1 MSLSRRIFLT
11 GFSGLILCS
20 IASTARARVTPWQSL
35 GPFYPQKQPVD
46 SDADLTFVDGK
57 DGRATGQFTRLS
69 GRVMDLSGGPVKNAR
84 VEIWQCDAFGSYH
97 HPRDGGGLDPF
108 FQGYGHT
115 TTDDDGNYRFK
126 TIKPVA
132 YPGRAP
138 HIHMKVIDGSRELVT
153 QIYVKGEPANK
164 GDFLLNAIRSEQ
176 SRQSL
181 EVAFEAST
189 DNTESELFARFDPVL
204 RQA

>member
-1 MSLSRRIFLT
+1 MSLSRRTFLT
-11 GFSGLILCS
+11 GFSGLTLYS
-20 IASTARARVTPWQSL
+20 IASSARARVTPRQSL
-35 GPFYPQKQPVD
+35 GPFYPQKLPVD

-57 DGRATGQFTRLS
+57 NGQATGQFTRLS
-69 GRVMDLSGGPVKNAR
+69 GRVTDQSGAPIKNAR
-84 VEIWQCDAFGSYH
+84 VEIWQCDAFGAYH
-97 HPRDGGGLDPF
+97 HPRDGGGVDLF
-108 FQGYGHT
+108 FQGYGQT

-153 QIYVKGEPANK
+153 QIYVQGEPANK
-164 GDFLLNAIRSEQ
+164 RDFLLNAIRNEQ

-181 EVAFEAST
+181 EVAFEASR
-189 DNTESELFARFDPVL
+189 DPAESELVARFDPVL
-204 RQA
+204 G

>member
-1 MSLSRRIFLT
+1 MSLSRRTFLT
-11 GFSGLILCS
+11 GFSGLTMYS
-20 IASTARARVTPWQSL
+20 IASSARSRITPWQSL
-35 GPFYPQKQPVD
+35 GPFYPQKLPVD

-57 DGRATGQFTRLS
+57 NGQATGQFTRLS
-69 GRVMDLSGGPVKNAR
+69 GRVTDQSGAPIKNAR
-84 VEIWQCDAFGSYH
+84 VEIWQCDAFGAYH
-97 HPRDGGGLDPF
+97 HPRDGGGVDTF
-108 FQGYGHT
+108 FQGYGQT
-115 TTDDDGNYRFK
+115 TTDDNGNYRFK

-153 QIYVKGEPANK
+153 QIYIQGEPANK
-164 GDFLLNAIRSEQ
+164 RDFLLNAIRNKQ

-189 DNTESELFARFDPVL
+189 DPAESELVARFDPVL
-204 RQA
+204 G

>member
-1 MSLSRRIFLT
+1 MSLSRRTFLT
-11 GFSGLILCS
+11 GFSGLTLYS
-20 IASTARARVTPWQSL
+20 IASSARSRVTPWQSL
-35 GPFYPQKQPVD
+35 GPFYPQKLPVD

-57 DGRATGQFTRLS
+57 NGQATGQFTRLS
-69 GRVMDLSGGPVKNAR
+69 GRVTDQSGAPIKNAR
-84 VEIWQCDAFGSYH
+84 VEIWQCDAFGAYH
-97 HPRDGGGLDPF
+97 HPRDGGGVDTF
-108 FQGYGHT
+108 FQGYGQT
-115 TTDDDGNYRFK
+115 TTDDNGNYRFK

-153 QIYVKGEPANK
+153 QIYIQGEPANK
-164 GDFLLNAIRSEQ
+164 RDFLLNAIRNEQ

-189 DNTESELFARFDPVL
+189 DPDESELVARFDPVL
-204 RQA
+204 G

>member
-1 MSLSRRIFLT
+1 MSLSRRTFLT
-11 GFSGLILCS
+11 GFSGLTLFS
-20 IASTARARVTPWQSL
+20 IASLARARVTPWQSL
-35 GPFYPQKQPVD
+35 GPFYPKKLPVD

-57 DGRATGQFTRLS
+57 NGQATGQFTRLS
-69 GRVMDLSGGPVKNAR
+69 GRVTDQSGAPIKNAR
-84 VEIWQCDAFGSYH
+84 VEIWQCDAFGAYH
-97 HPRDGGGLDPF
+97 HPRDGGGVDTF
-108 FQGYGHT
+108 FQGYGQT
-115 TTDDDGNYRFK
+115 TTDDNGNYRFK

-153 QIYVKGEPANK
+153 QIYIQGEPANK
-164 GDFLLNAIRSEQ
+164 GDFLLNAIRNEQ

-189 DNTESELFARFDPVL
+189 DPDESELVARFDPVL
-204 RQA
+204 G

>member
-1 MSLSRRIFLT
+1 MSPSRRTFLT
-11 GFSGLILCS
+11 GFSGLTLYS
-20 IASTARARVTPWQSL
+20 IAKSARARVTPWQSL
-35 GPFYPQKQPVD
+35 GPFYPQKLPVD

-57 DGRATGQFTRLS
+57 NGQATGQFTRLS
-69 GRVMDLSGGPVKNAR
+69 GRVTDQSGAPIKNAR
-84 VEIWQCDAFGSYH
+84 VEIWQCDAFGAYH
-97 HPRDGGGLDPF
+97 HPRDGGGVDPF
-108 FQGYGHT
+108 FQGYGQT

-153 QIYVKGEPANK
+153 QIYIQGEPANK
-164 GDFLLNAIRSEQ
+164 RDFLLNAIRNEQ

-181 EVAFEAST
+181 EVAFEASR
-189 DNTESELFARFDPVL
+189 DPAESELVARFDPVL
-204 RQA
+204 G